1 MKGGALL
8 AALVIAAAASLLA
21 RPPVP
26 APPAAALPPEA
37 AAAPPAAVPPG
48 ADRPARTVQA
58 AGPGWFDE
66 VPPAASAG
74 PVTAADSMADAR
86 LHGDARTPPL
96 APPVAASAGPSPA
109 QLADPHAYRA
119 YEARQDARVMTAFAS
134 AAQLE
139 VPRLQADVERARAS
153 GIPAAQIA
161 RVEAKIRRLEQ
172 LRREIADP
180 GAAAS
185 GATAS
190 GATARD

>member
-8 AALVIAAAASLLA
+8 AALVVAAAASLLA

-26 APPAAALPPEA
+26 EPAAATLPEEA
-37 AAAPPAAVPPG
+37 AAAPPAAVQS
-48 ADRPARTVQA
+48 ARTVQA
-58 AGPGWFDE
+58 AAPGWFDE
-66 VPPAASAG
+66 VPRAA
-74 PVTAADSMADAR
+74 PVAAADSMADAR

-96 APPVAASAGPSPA
+96 APPAAASAGPSPA
-109 QLADPHAYRA
+109 QLADPKAYRA
-119 YEARQDARVMTAFAS
+119 YEARQDARVMAAFAS

-180 GAAAS
+180 GA
-185 GATAS
+185 TAP